1 MEKIRLLDCTL
12 RDGGYING
20 WDFGEKTI
28 KKIIA
33 ELVRAGTDLIEAGFL
48 RDCEYHRYHTLFN
61 SVSELKQ
68 ILPEEH
74 GQTGFVV
81 MALHD
86 QYDVRKLE

>member
-48 RDCEYHRYHTLFN
+48 IDCE
-61 SVSELKQ
+61 
-68 ILPEEH
+68 
-74 GQTGFVV
+74 
-81 MALHD
+81 
-86 QYDVRKLE
+86 